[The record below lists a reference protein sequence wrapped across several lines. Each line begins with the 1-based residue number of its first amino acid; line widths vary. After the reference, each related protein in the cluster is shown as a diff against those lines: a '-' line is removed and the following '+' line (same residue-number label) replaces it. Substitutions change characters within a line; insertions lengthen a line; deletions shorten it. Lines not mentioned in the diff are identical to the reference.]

1 MSEVAENLLEKLKAL
16 PPQRLAEA
24 ADFVDFL
31 RPREEKTRTRKVDE
45 LFAMT
50 VNIAAVQPP
59 LSPEDI
65 QTEIAAARA
74 ERRAANA
81 DRRRRQ
87 YRVVCPAL
95 GRDTACVAG
104 CCP

>member
-16 PPQRLAEA
+16 PPQRLAEV

-31 RPREEKTRTRKVDE
+31 RAREEKTRTRKVDE
-45 LFAMT
+45 LFTRMD
-50 VNIAAVQPP
+50 NLAAVQPP

-65 QTEIAAARA
+65 QAEIAAARA

-81 DRRRRQ
+81 DRR
-87 YRVVCPAL
+87 
-95 GRDTACVAG
+95 
-104 CCP
+104 